1 MNTILFDMDGT
12 LFDTEKHYQ
21 WAWRKAIADAGYE
34 LDASEVLKLRS
45 LGAPYNVAQFQEW
58 FGEEVDYRAIR
69 QERVDLMKDML
80 AHEIPLKPQVP
91 QTLEKLRQMG
101 YSMAVVTAT
110 AQEQAVSNLK
120 LAGLL
125 PFFDHVISA
134 SMVKRGKPA
143 PDVYLYACEVLGVQP
158 ENCYAVEDSPN
169 GVMSA
174 HAAGCGTFP
183 VTVPKAGYFWGTY
196 KYIEKVKKY
205 SQNRQ
210 NRVNHTLDKENRCC

>member
-125 PFFDHVISA
+125 SFFDHVISA

-174 HAAGCGTFP
+174 HAAGCRTIMIPDLSQPDAELSRLLSRKLDPFGEL
-183 VTVPKAGYFWGTY
+183 
-196 KYIEKVKKY
+196 INILKK
-205 SQNRQ
+205 
-210 NRVNHTLDKENRCC
+210 

>member
-69 QERVDLMKDML
+69 QGRVDLMKDML

-174 HAAGCGTFP
+174 HAAGCRTIMIPDLSQPDAELSRLLYRKLDTF
-183 VTVPKAGYFWGTY
+183 GEL
-196 KYIEKVKKY
+196 INILKK
-205 SQNRQ
+205 
-210 NRVNHTLDKENRCC
+210 

>member
-1 MNTILFDMDGT
+1 MILFDMDGT

-58 FGEEVDYRAIR
+58 FGEDVDYHAIR
-69 QERVDLMKDML
+69 QERMNLMKNML
-80 AHEIPLKPQVP
+80 TNEIPVKPQVP

-110 AQEQAVSNLK
+110 GQEQAVSNLK

-125 PFFDHVISA
+125 PFFDCVISA

-143 PDVYLYACEVLGVQP
+143 PDVYLHACEVLEVQP

-174 HAAGCGTFP
+174 HAAGCRTIMIP
-183 VTVPKAGYFWGTY
+183 DLTQPDAELSRLLYRK
-196 KYIEKVKKY
+196 
-205 SQNRQ
+205 
-210 NRVNHTLDKENRCC
+210 LDSFEELINILEL

>member
-174 HAAGCGTFP
+174 HAAGCCTIMIPDLSQPDAELSRLLYRKLDTF
-183 VTVPKAGYFWGTY
+183 GEL
-196 KYIEKVKKY
+196 INILKK
-205 SQNRQ
+205 
-210 NRVNHTLDKENRCC
+210 

>member
-1 MNTILFDMDGT
+1 
-12 LFDTEKHYQ
+12 
-21 WAWRKAIADAGYE
+21 
-34 LDASEVLKLRS
+34 
-45 LGAPYNVAQFQEW
+45 
-58 FGEEVDYRAIR
+58 
-69 QERVDLMKDML
+69 MKDML

-174 HAAGCGTFP
+174 HAAGCRTIMIPDLSQPDAELSRLLCRKLDTF
-183 VTVPKAGYFWGTY
+183 GEL
-196 KYIEKVKKY
+196 INILKK
-205 SQNRQ
+205 
-210 NRVNHTLDKENRCC
+210 

>member
-69 QERVDLMKDML
+69 QERVDLMKVML

-174 HAAGCGTFP
+174 HAAGCRTIMIPDLSQPDAELSRLLYRKLDTF
-183 VTVPKAGYFWGTY
+183 GEL
-196 KYIEKVKKY
+196 INILKK
-205 SQNRQ
+205 
-210 NRVNHTLDKENRCC
+210 

>member
-58 FGEEVDYRAIR
+58 FGEDVDYHAIR
-69 QERVDLMKDML
+69 QERINLMKDML
-80 AHEIPLKPQVP
+80 TNEIPVKPQVP

-110 AQEQAVSNLK
+110 GQEQAVSNLK

-125 PFFDHVISA
+125 PFFDRVISA
-134 SMVKRGKPA
+134 SMVKCGKPA
-143 PDVYLYACEVLGVQP
+143 PDVYLHVCEVLAVQP

-169 GVMSA
+169 GVLSA
-174 HAAGCGTFP
+174 HAAGCRTIMIPDLTQPDAELSRLLYRKLDTFEEL
-183 VTVPKAGYFWGTY
+183 
-196 KYIEKVKKY
+196 INILEK
-205 SQNRQ
+205 
-210 NRVNHTLDKENRCC
+210 

>member
-69 QERVDLMKDML
+69 QERMNLMKNML
-80 AHEIPLKPQVP
+80 TNEIPVKPQVP

-120 LAGLL
+120 MAGLL

-174 HAAGCGTFP
+174 HAAGCRTIMIPDLSQPDAELSRLLYRKLDTF
-183 VTVPKAGYFWGTY
+183 GEL
-196 KYIEKVKKY
+196 INILKK
-205 SQNRQ
+205 
-210 NRVNHTLDKENRCC
+210 

>member
-143 PDVYLYACEVLGVQP
+143 PDVYLHACEVLGVQP

-174 HAAGCGTFP
+174 HAAGCRTIMIPDLSQPDAELSRLLYRKMDTF
-183 VTVPKAGYFWGTY
+183 GEL
-196 KYIEKVKKY
+196 INILKK
-205 SQNRQ
+205 
-210 NRVNHTLDKENRCC
+210 

>member
-1 MNTILFDMDGT
+1 MNMILFDMDGT

-58 FGEEVDYRAIR
+58 FGEDVDYHAIR
-69 QERVDLMKDML
+69 QERINLMKNML
-80 AHEIPLKPQVP
+80 TNEIPVKPQVP

-110 AQEQAVSNLK
+110 GQEQAVSNLK

-174 HAAGCGTFP
+174 HAAGCRTIMIPDLTQPDAELSRLLYRKLDSFEEL
-183 VTVPKAGYFWGTY
+183 
-196 KYIEKVKKY
+196 INILKK
-205 SQNRQ
+205 
-210 NRVNHTLDKENRCC
+210 

>member
-12 LFDTEKHYQ
+12 LFNTEKHYQ

-143 PDVYLYACEVLGVQP
+143 PDVYLHACEVLGVQP

-174 HAAGCGTFP
+174 HAAGCRTIMIPDLSQPDAELSRLLYRKLDTF
-183 VTVPKAGYFWGTY
+183 GEL
-196 KYIEKVKKY
+196 INILKK
-205 SQNRQ
+205 
-210 NRVNHTLDKENRCC
+210 

>member
-174 HAAGCGTFP
+174 HAAGCRTIMIPDLSQPDAELSRLLYRKLDTF
-183 VTVPKAGYFWGTY
+183 GELRN
-196 KYIEKVKKY
+196 ILKK
-205 SQNRQ
+205 
-210 NRVNHTLDKENRCC
+210 

>member
-1 MNTILFDMDGT
+1 M
-12 LFDTEKHYQ
+12 
-21 WAWRKAIADAGYE
+21 
-34 LDASEVLKLRS
+34 LKLRS

-80 AHEIPLKPQVP
+80 AHEIPLKPAGATDTGKIAP
-91 QTLEKLRQMG
+91 DG
-101 YSMAVVTAT
+101 IFDGSCYSDGTGTGSQQSETGRVTS
-110 AQEQAVSNLK
+110 V
-120 LAGLL
+120 
-125 PFFDHVISA
+125 FDHVISA

-174 HAAGCGTFP
+174 HAAGCRTIMIPDLSQPDAELSRLLYRKLDTF
-183 VTVPKAGYFWGTY
+183 GEL
-196 KYIEKVKKY
+196 INILKK
-205 SQNRQ
+205 
-210 NRVNHTLDKENRCC
+210 

>member
-125 PFFDHVISA
+125 PFFDHVINA

-174 HAAGCGTFP
+174 HAAGCRTIMIPDLSQPDAELSRLLYRKLDTF
-183 VTVPKAGYFWGTY
+183 GEL
-196 KYIEKVKKY
+196 INILKK
-205 SQNRQ
+205 
-210 NRVNHTLDKENRCC
+210 

>member
-91 QTLEKLRQMG
+91 QTLEKLRHMG

-143 PDVYLYACEVLGVQP
+143 PDVYLHACEVLGVQP

-174 HAAGCGTFP
+174 HAAGCRTIMIPDLSQPDAELSRLLYRKLDTF
-183 VTVPKAGYFWGTY
+183 GEL
-196 KYIEKVKKY
+196 INILKK
-205 SQNRQ
+205 
-210 NRVNHTLDKENRCC
+210 

>member
-174 HAAGCGTFP
+174 HAAGCRTIMIPDLSQPDAELSRLLYRKLDTF
-183 VTVPKAGYFWGTY
+183 GEL
-196 KYIEKVKKY
+196 I
-205 SQNRQ
+205 NI
-210 NRVNHTLDKENRCC
+210 

>member
-101 YSMAVVTAT
+101 YSMAVVTAM

-143 PDVYLYACEVLGVQP
+143 PDVYLHACEVLGVQP

-174 HAAGCGTFP
+174 HAAGCRTIMIPDLSQPDAELSRLLYRKLDTF
-183 VTVPKAGYFWGTY
+183 GEL
-196 KYIEKVKKY
+196 INILKK
-205 SQNRQ
+205 
-210 NRVNHTLDKENRCC
+210 

>member
-69 QERVDLMKDML
+69 RERVDLMKDML

-143 PDVYLYACEVLGVQP
+143 PDVYLYACEVLGVQL

-174 HAAGCGTFP
+174 HAAGCRTIMIPDLSQPDAELSRLLYRKLDTF
-183 VTVPKAGYFWGTY
+183 GEL
-196 KYIEKVKKY
+196 INILKK
-205 SQNRQ
+205 
-210 NRVNHTLDKENRCC
+210 

>member
-143 PDVYLYACEVLGVQP
+143 PDVYLHACEVLGVQP

-174 HAAGCGTFP
+174 YAAGCRTIMIPDLSQPDAELSRLLYRKLDTF
-183 VTVPKAGYFWGTY
+183 GEF
-196 KYIEKVKKY
+196 INILKK
-205 SQNRQ
+205 
-210 NRVNHTLDKENRCC
+210 

>member
-143 PDVYLYACEVLGVQP
+143 PDVYLHACEVLGVQP

-174 HAAGCGTFP
+174 HAAGCRTIMIPDLSQPDAELSRLLYRKLDTF
-183 VTVPKAGYFWGTY
+183 GEL
-196 KYIEKVKKY
+196 INILKK
-205 SQNRQ
+205 
-210 NRVNHTLDKENRCC
+210 

>member
-174 HAAGCGTFP
+174 HAAGCRTIMIPDLSQPDAELSRLLYRKLDTFGELINILK
-183 VTVPKAGYFWGTY
+183 T
-196 KYIEKVKKY
+196 
-205 SQNRQ
+205 
-210 NRVNHTLDKENRCC
+210 

>member
-91 QTLEKLRQMG
+91 QTLENLRQMG

-125 PFFDHVISA
+125 PFLDHVISA

-174 HAAGCGTFP
+174 HAAGCRTIMIPDLSQPDAELSRLLYRKLDTF
-183 VTVPKAGYFWGTY
+183 GEL
-196 KYIEKVKKY
+196 INILKK
-205 SQNRQ
+205 
-210 NRVNHTLDKENRCC
+210 

>member
-12 LFDTEKHYQ
+12 LFDTEKYYQ

-58 FGEEVDYRAIR
+58 FGEDVDYRAIR

-120 LAGLL
+120 LAELL

-134 SMVKRGKPA
+134 SMVKCGKPA
-143 PDVYLYACEVLGVQP
+143 PDVYLHACEVLKVQP

-174 HAAGCGTFP
+174 HAAGCRTIMIPDLSQPDEELSQLLYRKLNTF
-183 VTVPKAGYFWGTY
+183 GEL
-196 KYIEKVKKY
+196 INILKK
-205 SQNRQ
+205 
-210 NRVNHTLDKENRCC
+210 

>member
-120 LAGLL
+120 LAELL

-174 HAAGCGTFP
+174 HAAGCRTIMIPDLSQPDAELSRLLYRKLDTF
-183 VTVPKAGYFWGTY
+183 GEL
-196 KYIEKVKKY
+196 INILKK
-205 SQNRQ
+205 
-210 NRVNHTLDKENRCC
+210 

>member
-58 FGEEVDYRAIR
+58 FGEDVDYRAIR
-69 QERVDLMKDML
+69 QERVNLMKDML

-101 YSMAVVTAT
+101 YSMTVVTAT

-143 PDVYLYACEVLGVQP
+143 PDVYLHACEVLDVQP

-174 HAAGCGTFP
+174 HAAGCRTIMIPDLSQPDAELSRLLYRKLDTF
-183 VTVPKAGYFWGTY
+183 GEL
-196 KYIEKVKKY
+196 INILKK
-205 SQNRQ
+205 
-210 NRVNHTLDKENRCC
+210 

>member
-1 MNTILFDMDGT
+1 MNTMLFDMDGT

-174 HAAGCGTFP
+174 HAAGCRTIMIPDLSQPDAELSRLLYRKLDTF
-183 VTVPKAGYFWGTY
+183 GEL
-196 KYIEKVKKY
+196 INILKK
-205 SQNRQ
+205 
-210 NRVNHTLDKENRCC
+210 

>member
-174 HAAGCGTFP
+174 HAAGCRTIMITDLSQPDAELSRLLYRKLDTF
-183 VTVPKAGYFWGTY
+183 GEL
-196 KYIEKVKKY
+196 INILKK
-205 SQNRQ
+205 
-210 NRVNHTLDKENRCC
+210 

>member
-134 SMVKRGKPA
+134 SMVKRGKPV
-143 PDVYLYACEVLGVQP
+143 PDGYLYACEVLGVQP

-174 HAAGCGTFP
+174 HAAGCRTIMIPDLSQPDAELSRLLYRKLDTF
-183 VTVPKAGYFWGTY
+183 GEL
-196 KYIEKVKKY
+196 INILKK
-205 SQNRQ
+205 
-210 NRVNHTLDKENRCC
+210 

>member
-143 PDVYLYACEVLGVQP
+143 PDVYLHACEVLGVQP

-174 HAAGCGTFP
+174 YAAGCRTIMIPDLSQPDAELSRLLYRKLDTF
-183 VTVPKAGYFWGTY
+183 GEL
-196 KYIEKVKKY
+196 INILKK
-205 SQNRQ
+205 
-210 NRVNHTLDKENRCC
+210 

>member
-1 MNTILFDMDGT
+1 MNMILFDMDGT

-58 FGEEVDYRAIR
+58 FGEDVDYHAIR
-69 QERVDLMKDML
+69 QERMNLMKNML
-80 AHEIPLKPQVP
+80 TNEIPVKPQVP

-110 AQEQAVSNLK
+110 GQEQAVSNLK

-125 PFFDHVISA
+125 TFFDRVISA

-143 PDVYLYACEVLGVQP
+143 PDVYLHACEVLEVQP
-158 ENCYAVEDSPN
+158 ENCYAVEYSPN

-174 HAAGCGTFP
+174 HAAGCRTIMIP
-183 VTVPKAGYFWGTY
+183 DLTQPDAELSRLLYRK
-196 KYIEKVKKY
+196 
-205 SQNRQ
+205 
-210 NRVNHTLDKENRCC
+210 LDSFEELINILEL

>member
-91 QTLEKLRQMG
+91 QTLEKLRQME

-174 HAAGCGTFP
+174 HAAGCRTIMIPDLSQPDAELSRLLYRKLDTF
-183 VTVPKAGYFWGTY
+183 GEL
-196 KYIEKVKKY
+196 INILKK
-205 SQNRQ
+205 
-210 NRVNHTLDKENRCC
+210 

>member
-1 MNTILFDMDGT
+1 MILFDMDGT

-21 WAWRKAIADAGYE
+21 WAWRKAIADDGYE

-58 FGEEVDYRAIR
+58 FGEDVDYHAIR
-69 QERVDLMKDML
+69 QERMNLMKNML
-80 AHEIPLKPQVP
+80 TNEIPVKPQVP

-110 AQEQAVSNLK
+110 GQEQAVSNLK
-120 LAGLL
+120 LAGVL

-143 PDVYLYACEVLGVQP
+143 PDVYLHACEVLEVQP

-174 HAAGCGTFP
+174 HAAGCRTIMIP
-183 VTVPKAGYFWGTY
+183 DLTQPDAELSRLLYRK
-196 KYIEKVKKY
+196 
-205 SQNRQ
+205 
-210 NRVNHTLDKENRCC
+210 LDSFEELINILEL

>member
-174 HAAGCGTFP
+174 HAAGCRTIMIPDLSQPDAELSRLLSRKLDPFGEL
-183 VTVPKAGYFWGTY
+183 
-196 KYIEKVKKY
+196 INILKK
-205 SQNRQ
+205 
-210 NRVNHTLDKENRCC
+210 

>member
-143 PDVYLYACEVLGVQP
+143 PDVYLHACEVLGVQP

-174 HAAGCGTFP
+174 HAAGCRTIMIPDLSQPDAELSRLLYRKLDTF
-183 VTVPKAGYFWGTY
+183 GEL
-196 KYIEKVKKY
+196 INILE
-205 SQNRQ
+205 
-210 NRVNHTLDKENRCC
+210 L

>member
-174 HAAGCGTFP
+174 HAAGCRTIMIPDLSQPDAELSRLLYRKLDTF
-183 VTVPKAGYFWGTY
+183 WEL
-196 KYIEKVKKY
+196 INILKK
-205 SQNRQ
+205 
-210 NRVNHTLDKENRCC
+210 

>member
-34 LDASEVLKLRS
+34 LDAPEVLKLRS

-174 HAAGCGTFP
+174 HAAGCRTIMIPDLSQPDAELSRLLYRKLDTF
-183 VTVPKAGYFWGTY
+183 GEL
-196 KYIEKVKKY
+196 INILKK
-205 SQNRQ
+205 
-210 NRVNHTLDKENRCC
+210 

>member
-143 PDVYLYACEVLGVQP
+143 PDVYLYACEVLGGQP

-174 HAAGCGTFP
+174 HAAGCRTIMIPDLSQPDAELSRLLYRKLDTF
-183 VTVPKAGYFWGTY
+183 GEL
-196 KYIEKVKKY
+196 INILKK
-205 SQNRQ
+205 
-210 NRVNHTLDKENRCC
+210 

>member
-143 PDVYLYACEVLGVQP
+143 PNVYLYACEVLGVQP

-174 HAAGCGTFP
+174 HAAGCRTIMIPDLSQPDAELSRLLYRKLDTF
-183 VTVPKAGYFWGTY
+183 GEL
-196 KYIEKVKKY
+196 INILKK
-205 SQNRQ
+205 
-210 NRVNHTLDKENRCC
+210 